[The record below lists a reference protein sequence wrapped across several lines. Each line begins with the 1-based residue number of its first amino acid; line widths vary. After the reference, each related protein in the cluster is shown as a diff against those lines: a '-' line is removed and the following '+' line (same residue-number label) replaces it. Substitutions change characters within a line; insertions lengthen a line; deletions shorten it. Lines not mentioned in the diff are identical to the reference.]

1 MGQNTMTKFLD
12 SRIVETAQNIIS
24 SNDLFYKEPSQ
35 KEHFNFICASLQR
48 IHSAVIFLNKHSAL
62 PDTSADFIHWLVYA
76 SMLKEAVYYLFKNL
90 HKEYRRAI
98 LGKEKDFFYRICM
111 EQNLPKFD
119 EDDKFFSLIRS
130 LVFAH
135 PTDVYHPTSSSSRLY
150 SPLAYVDENK
160 KEVGAMIYISGSTK
174 IQFLQIPFVTLKEYI
189 NSRYQLLNNII
200 DYLNEIIEV
209 KNTEWKKRKINT
221 GGDVLS
227 TLKDIVSVLQ
237 ERCMEHYEIDE
248 LITYLT
254 LQSSIEA
261 NNEPIAKYRQAIVCA
276 IPELC
281 ITIENMNY
289 DRMFEILGEL
299 VGWGV
304 LPKCLYE
311 NANYDFEKII
321 CLSVSDHPNNIWYGL
336 RRAQSFSDNFAK
348 KWVTIDTEHMSIDEI
363 KLLTIVACYCEKNNK
378 IDPARK

>member
-1 MGQNTMTKFLD
+1 MTEFLD
-12 SRIVETAQNIIS
+12 PQIIGTAQNIIS
-24 SNDLFYKEPSQ
+24 SNALFYKDPSQ
-35 KEHFNFICASLQR
+35 KSHFNFICASLQR
-48 IHSAVIFLNKHSAL
+48 ISSAVIFLNNHSTL
-62 PDTSADFIHWLVYA
+62 PAKSEDFIHWLVYG
-76 SMLKEAVYYLFKNL
+76 SMLKEAVYFLFKNL
-90 HKEYRRAI
+90 HKDYRDAI
-98 LGKEKDFFYRICM
+98 LGKEKTYFCSICND
-111 EQNLPKFD
+111 QNLPQFE
-119 EDDKFFSLIRS
+119 EDDKFFSHLRS

-135 PTDVYHPTSSSSRLY
+135 PTDVYDPTATDGFSRIY
-150 SPLAYVDENK
+150 SPLAYVDERK
-160 KEVGAMIYISGSTK
+160 KEVGVMIYISGSSK
-174 IQFLQIPFVTLKEYI
+174 IQFLNVPFTVLKEYI
-189 NSRYQLLNNII
+189 NSRYQLLNKII
-200 DYLNEIIEV
+200 AYFNEIIKL
-209 KNTEWKKRKINT
+209 KNAEWRKRKINT

-261 NNEPIAKYRQAIVCA
+261 NNEPIVKYRQAIVRA
-276 IPELC
+276 TPELC

-321 CLSVSDHPNNIWYGL
+321 CLSASDHPSNIWYGL

-378 IDPARK
+378 IDPTRK